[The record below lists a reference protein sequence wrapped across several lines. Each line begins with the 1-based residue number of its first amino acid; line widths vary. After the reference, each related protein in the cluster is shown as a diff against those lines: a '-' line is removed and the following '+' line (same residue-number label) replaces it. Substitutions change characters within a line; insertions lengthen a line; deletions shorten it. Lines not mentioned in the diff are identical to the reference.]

1 MTRYVWDRELQAFID
16 PKTEQPMDIP
26 DRGVCAPLIQSD
38 ITPYM
43 SPLGTGEIGGRRQR
57 REDLK
62 RAGCREVDPSEFK
75 PTFRNE
81 KFARKH
87 GLPFEG

>member
-1 MTRYVWDRELQAFID
+1 MTRYVWNRELKAFID
-16 PKTEQPMDIP
+16 PRTDQPMDIP
-26 DRGVCAPLIQSD
+26 DRGICAPLIQSD
-38 ITPYM
+38 IKPYM
-43 SPLGTGEIGGRRQR
+43 SPLGTGEITGRAQR

-75 PTFRNE
+75 PTFKNE